1 MGPADEDQW
10 GRVAGSATR
19 LRVGDP
25 GTSHWVWLPSPP
37 RKLPVLSDSS
47 TREAQVQAPESRCS
61 VLTGAASTM
70 DTSRA
75 LLLFLLLASGG
86 GVLNP
91 QASSGV
97 QQPSFSLDSESSSQ
111 SPGSKVSI
119 QPPRWKFPDQSPG
132 PKTTAA
138 VPHPKWF
145 PEASNLSD
153 VPLSI
158 WSDVSAEGQKLSLDP
173 AFSEIPGS
181 EVFSVL
187 GSQVPAKDSEP
198 SFVKTPTS
206 NISAQGPDP
215 EASIE
220 TPGSESSPEGQD
232 LEISAQN
239 PESKVTAVA
248 HPMESLPQQV
258 GRPLSVLVGTAI
270 QLPLVP
276 VPSPGPPAPLV
287 VWRRGS
293 KVLAAGGLG
302 PGAPLISLDP
312 AHRDRLRFDQAQGS
326 LELASAQL
334 EDAGVYTAEVIRA
347 GVSRQI
353 REFTVGVYEPLP
365 QLSVQPETPETEEG
379 AAELR
384 LRCLGWGP
392 GRGEL
397 SWSRDGRTLEAT
409 DPEGAEP
416 PRIRTEGDQLLIT
429 RPVRGDQ
436 ARYTCRVRS
445 PFGHTEAAADVSVFY
460 GPDAP
465 VIKVSSDRDAAP
477 ALYVTAGSN
486 VTLRCTATSRP
497 PADITWSLADP
508 AEAAV
513 PSGPRLLLPAVGPG
527 HAGTYACLAS
537 NPRTGHRRRSLLN
550 LTVADLPPGSPQ
562 CSVEGGPGD
571 RSLRFRC
578 SWPGGVPAAS
588 LQFQGLP
595 EGVRAG
601 PVPSA
606 LLAAVPAHPRLSG
619 VPVTCL
625 ARHLVTTRT
634 CTVTPEAPREV
645 LLHPTVEETPSGE
658 AEVALEATGC
668 PPPSRASWT
677 REGRPVAPGGGGRLR
692 LSQDGHRLL
701 ISNFSLD
708 WDLGNYSVLCSGALG
723 AGGNQITLIGPSISS
738 WRLQRAQDAAVLTW
752 DVERGALISGFEIQ
766 ARQEGPNLGRATTYK
781 DWISLLFLGPQERSA
796 VVPLPRRNPGTWT
809 FRILPTLG
817 GQPGTPSQSRIY
829 QASPTLGSGA
839 IAGIIL
845 GSLLGLA
852 LLSALLY
859 LCICCLCRLRGDSL
873 KKKKH
878 PPSLTPVVP
887 PLEKK
892 MQSVTPVQT
901 SQPLPLKVPLEDPS
915 PIGAHQAAGLSTVI
929 SPGGGPR
936 TVRAATQV

>member
-1 MGPADEDQW
+1 
-10 GRVAGSATR
+10 
-19 LRVGDP
+19 
-25 GTSHWVWLPSPP
+25 
-37 RKLPVLSDSS
+37 
-47 TREAQVQAPESRCS
+47 
-61 VLTGAASTM
+61 M

-86 GVLNP
+86 GVLTHG
-91 QASSGV
+91 ASSGV
-97 QQPSFSLDSESSSQ
+97 QQTSFSLDSESSSQ
-111 SPGSKVSI
+111 RPGSKVSSI
-119 QPPRWKFPDQSPG
+119 KPPSRKFPDQSPG
-132 PKTTAA
+132 SKTTAA
-138 VPHPKWF
+138 VPHSKWF
-145 PEASNLSD
+145 LEASNFSD
-153 VPLSI
+153 VPRSV
-158 WSDVSAEGQKLSLDP
+158 WSNVSADGQKLSLDP
-173 AFSEIPGS
+173 TFSEILDSGG
-181 EVFSVL
+181 FSDVL

-198 SFVKTPTS
+198 SFSVKTPAS
-206 NISAQGPDP
+206 NMSAQVPDP
-215 EASIE
+215 EVSVE
-220 TPGSESSPEGQD
+220 TPGSKFSPEDQD
-232 LEISAQN
+232 LEITAQT
-239 PESKVTAVA
+239 PKSKVTAIA
-248 HPMESLPQQV
+248 HPVENLPQQV
-258 GRPLSVLVGTAI
+258 GRPLSVLVGTTI

-276 VPSPGPPAPLV
+276 VPSPGPSAPLV

-312 AHRDRLRFDQAQGS
+312 AHRDRLRFDQAQGG

-429 RPVRGDQ
+429 RPVRSDQ

-465 VIKVSSDRDAAP
+465 VIKVSSDRNAAP

-486 VTLRCTATSRP
+486 VTLRCTAASRP
-497 PADITWSLADP
+497 PADIAWSLADP

-513 PSGPRLLLPAVGPG
+513 PAGPRLLLPAVRPG
-527 HAGTYACLAS
+527 HAGTYACLAA
-537 NPRTGHRRRSLLN
+537 NPHTGHRRRALLN

-619 VPVTCL
+619 VRVTCL
-625 ARHLVTTRT
+625 AHHLVTTRT

-645 LLHPTVEETPSGE
+645 LLRPTVEETRSGE
-658 AEVALEATGC
+658 AEVVLETTGC
-668 PPPSRASWT
+668 PPPSRASWA

-692 LSQDGHRLL
+692 LSQDGLRLL
-701 ISNFSLD
+701 ISNFSPD

-723 AGGNQITLIGPSISS
+723 AGGNQITLLGPSISS

-766 ARQEGPNLGRATTYK
+766 ARREGPDLGRGPTYK
-781 DWISLLFLGPQERSA
+781 DWVSLLILGPRERSA
-796 VVPLPRRNPGTWT
+796 VVPLPRRNPGTWA

-817 GQPGTPSQSRIY
+817 GQPGTPSQSRVY
-829 QASPTLGSGA
+829 QASPTLSSGA
-839 IAGIIL
+839 IAGIVL

-852 LLSALLY
+852 LLAALLY
-859 LCICCLCRLRGDSL
+859 LCICCLCSLRGDSL
-873 KKKKH
+873 KKKQH

-892 MQSVTPVQT
+892 LQSVTPVQT
-901 SQPLPLKVPLEDPS
+901 SQPVPLKVPLEDPS
-915 PIGAHQAAGLSTVI
+915 PDRARQATGPNPVVFPA
-929 SPGGGPR
+929 GGPR
-936 TVRAATQV
+936 TVRVATQV

>member
-1 MGPADEDQW
+1 MRTSGVGWLALPLDWGWGLLAPPTGSGFLPRPGSYQSCRTRQPGRHRCRPAP
-10 GRVAGSATR
+10 VS
-19 LRVGDP
+19 
-25 GTSHWVWLPSPP
+25 SWVWP
-37 RKLPVLSDSS
+37 
-47 TREAQVQAPESRCS
+47 
-61 VLTGAASTM
+61 STM

-86 GVLNP
+86 RVLTHR
-91 QASSGV
+91 ASSGV
-97 QQPSFSLDSESSSQ
+97 QQTNFSLDSESSSQ
-111 SPGSKVSI
+111 GPGSKVSSI
-119 QPPRWKFPDQSPG
+119 KPPSWKFPDQSPG
-132 PKTTAA
+132 SKSTAA
-138 VPHPKWF
+138 VPHSKWF
-145 PEASNLSD
+145 PEALNFSD
-153 VPLSI
+153 VPRSV
-158 WSDVSAEGQKLSLDP
+158 WSDVSAEDQKLSLDP
-173 AFSEIPGS
+173 TFSEIPDS
-181 EVFSVL
+181 EVFSDVL
-187 GSQVPAKDSEP
+187 GSQVPAKDSEA
-198 SFVKTPTS
+198 SSSVKTPAS
-206 NISAQGPDP
+206 NISAQVPDP
-215 EASIE
+215 EVSVE
-220 TPGSESSPEGQD
+220 TPGSKFSPEDRD

-239 PESKVTAVA
+239 PESKVIAVA
-248 HPMESLPQQV
+248 HPEESLPQQV
-258 GRPLSVLVGTAI
+258 GRPLSVLVGTTI
-270 QLPLVP
+270 RLPLVL

-302 PGAPLISLDP
+302 PGSPLISLDP
-312 AHRDRLRFDQAQGS
+312 AHRDRLRFDQAQGG

-353 REFTVGVYEPLP
+353 WEFTVGVYEPLP
-365 QLSVQPETPETEEG
+365 QLSVQPKTPETEEG

-392 GRGEL
+392 SRGEL

-416 PRIRTEGDQLLIT
+416 PRIRTEGDQLLIM
-429 RPVRGDQ
+429 RPVRSDQ

-486 VTLRCTATSRP
+486 VTLRCTAASRP
-497 PADITWSLADP
+497 PADIAWSLADP

-513 PSGPRLLLPAVGPG
+513 PAGPRLLLPAVGRG
-527 HAGTYACLAS
+527 HAGTYACLAA
-537 NPRTGHRRRSLLN
+537 NPRTGHRRRSLLH

-578 SWPGGVPAAS
+578 AWPGGVPAAS

-601 PVPSA
+601 PVPSE
-606 LLAAVPAHPRLSG
+606 LQVAVPAHPRLSG

-634 CTVTPEAPREV
+634 CTVTPETPREV
-645 LLHPTVEETPSGE
+645 LLLPTVEETQSGE
-658 AEVALEATGC
+658 TEVALEATGC
-668 PPPSRASWT
+668 PPPSRASWA

-692 LSQDGHRLL
+692 LSQDGRRLL
-701 ISNFSLD
+701 ISNFSLA

-723 AGGNQITLIGPSISS
+723 AGGNQITLIGP
-738 WRLQRAQDAAVLTW
+738 
-752 DVERGALISGFEIQ
+752 
-766 ARQEGPNLGRATTYK
+766 
-781 DWISLLFLGPQERSA
+781 
-796 VVPLPRRNPGTWT
+796 
-809 FRILPTLG
+809 TL
-817 GQPGTPSQSRIY
+817 R
-829 QASPTLGSGA
+829 SGA
-839 IAGIIL
+839 IAGIVL

-852 LLSALLY
+852 LLAALLY
-859 LCICCLCRLRGDSL
+859 LCICCLCSLRGYSF

-878 PPSLTPVVP
+878 PSSLTPVIP

-915 PIGAHQAAGLSTVI
+915 PNRAHQIFTSHRLRLSRTATKRLAVSAAEMVPLTFLPETGYCPLPNI
-929 SPGGGPR
+929 SPLQYFTTTSPFTQLLEPTPAIATTPLPSCLHLQNISAIQRFCATARALDYGR
-936 TVRAATQV
+936 TSSLVPLPPSCAPYRPFLKQ

>member
-1 MGPADEDQW
+1 MRTSGVGWLALPLDWGWGLLAPPTGSGFLPRPGSYQSCRTRQPGRHRCRPAP
-10 GRVAGSATR
+10 VS
-19 LRVGDP
+19 
-25 GTSHWVWLPSPP
+25 SWVWP
-37 RKLPVLSDSS
+37 
-47 TREAQVQAPESRCS
+47 
-61 VLTGAASTM
+61 STM

-86 GVLNP
+86 RVLTHR
-91 QASSGV
+91 ASSGV
-97 QQPSFSLDSESSSQ
+97 QQTNFSLDSESSSQ
-111 SPGSKVSI
+111 GPGSKVSSI
-119 QPPRWKFPDQSPG
+119 KPPSWKFPDQSPG
-132 PKTTAA
+132 SKSTAA
-138 VPHPKWF
+138 VPHSKWF
-145 PEASNLSD
+145 PEALNFSD
-153 VPLSI
+153 VPRSV
-158 WSDVSAEGQKLSLDP
+158 WSDVSAEDQKLSLDP
-173 AFSEIPGS
+173 TFSEIPDS
-181 EVFSVL
+181 EVFSDVL
-187 GSQVPAKDSEP
+187 GSQVPAKDSEA
-198 SFVKTPTS
+198 SSSVKTPAS
-206 NISAQGPDP
+206 NISAQVPDP
-215 EASIE
+215 EVSVE
-220 TPGSESSPEGQD
+220 TPGSKFSPEDRD

-239 PESKVTAVA
+239 PESKVIAVA
-248 HPMESLPQQV
+248 HPEESLPQQV
-258 GRPLSVLVGTAI
+258 GRPLSVLVGTTI
-270 QLPLVP
+270 RLPLVL

-302 PGAPLISLDP
+302 PGSPLISLDP
-312 AHRDRLRFDQAQGS
+312 AHRDRLRFDQAQGG

-353 REFTVGVYEPLP
+353 WEFTVGVYEPLP
-365 QLSVQPETPETEEG
+365 QLSVQPKTPETEEG

-392 GRGEL
+392 SRGEL

-416 PRIRTEGDQLLIT
+416 PRIRTEGDQLLIM
-429 RPVRGDQ
+429 RPVRSDQ

-486 VTLRCTATSRP
+486 VTLRCTAASRP
-497 PADITWSLADP
+497 PADIAWSLADP

-513 PSGPRLLLPAVGPG
+513 PAGPRLLLPAVGRG
-527 HAGTYACLAS
+527 HAGTYACLAA
-537 NPRTGHRRRSLLN
+537 NPRTGHRRRSLLH

-578 SWPGGVPAAS
+578 AWPGGVPAAS

-601 PVPSA
+601 PVPSE
-606 LLAAVPAHPRLSG
+606 LQVAVPAHPRLSG

-634 CTVTPEAPREV
+634 CTVTP
-645 LLHPTVEETPSGE
+645 G
-658 AEVALEATGC
+658 
-668 PPPSRASWT
+668 
-677 REGRPVAPGGGGRLR
+677 
-692 LSQDGHRLL
+692 
-701 ISNFSLD
+701 
-708 WDLGNYSVLCSGALG
+708 
-723 AGGNQITLIGPSISS
+723 
-738 WRLQRAQDAAVLTW
+738 
-752 DVERGALISGFEIQ
+752 
-766 ARQEGPNLGRATTYK
+766 
-781 DWISLLFLGPQERSA
+781 
-796 VVPLPRRNPGTWT
+796 
-809 FRILPTLG
+809 PTL
-817 GQPGTPSQSRIY
+817 R
-829 QASPTLGSGA
+829 SGA
-839 IAGIIL
+839 IAGIVL

-852 LLSALLY
+852 LLAALLY
-859 LCICCLCRLRGDSL
+859 LCICCLCSLRGYSF

-878 PPSLTPVVP
+878 PSSLTPVIP

-915 PIGAHQAAGLSTVI
+915 PNRAHQIFTSHRLRLSRTATKRLAVSAAEMVPLTFLPETGYCPLPNI
-929 SPGGGPR
+929 SPLQYFTTTSPFTQLLEPTPAIATTPLPSCLHLQNISAIQRFCATARALDYGR
-936 TVRAATQV
+936 TSSLVPLPPSCAPYRPFLKQ

>member
-1 MGPADEDQW
+1 
-10 GRVAGSATR
+10 
-19 LRVGDP
+19 
-25 GTSHWVWLPSPP
+25 
-37 RKLPVLSDSS
+37 
-47 TREAQVQAPESRCS
+47 
-61 VLTGAASTM
+61 M

-75 LLLFLLLASGG
+75 LPLFLLLASGA
-86 GVLNP
+86 GVVTHR
-91 QASSGV
+91 ASSGV
-97 QQPSFSLDSESSSQ
+97 QRTNFSLDSESSFQGPGSKVSSINPPDWKFPEQ
-111 SPGSKVSI
+111 SPGSK
-119 QPPRWKFPDQSPG
+119 
-132 PKTTAA
+132 TTAA
-138 VPHPKWF
+138 IPHSKRF
-145 PEASNLSD
+145 PEASNFND
-153 VPLSI
+153 VPR
-158 WSDVSAEGQKLSLDP
+158 SDVSAEGQKLSPDP
-173 AFSEIPGS
+173 PTSPEVPGS
-181 EVFSVL
+181 EVFSDIL
-187 GSQVPAKDSEP
+187 GSQVPAENSEP
-198 SFVKTPTS
+198 SSVKTPAS
-206 NISAQGPDP
+206 NISAQAL
-215 EASIE
+215 ETEVE
-220 TPGSESSPEGQD
+220 TPGSQFSPKDQD
-232 LEISAQN
+232 LKISAQK

-248 HPMESLPQQV
+248 HPVESFPQQV
-258 GRPLSVLVGTAI
+258 GRPLSVLVGTTI

-276 VPSPGPPAPLV
+276 VPSLGPPAPLV

-312 AHRDRLRFDQAQGS
+312 AHRDRLRFDQAQGG

-347 GVSRQI
+347 GVSRQT
-353 REFTVGVYEPLP
+353 REFVVGVYEPLP
-365 QLSVQPETPETEEG
+365 QLSVQPEAPEIEEG

-384 LRCLGWGP
+384 LRCRGWGP

-397 SWSRDGRTLEAT
+397 SWSRDGRTLEAA

-416 PRIRTEGDQLLIT
+416 PRIRTEGDQLLIGH
-429 RPVRGDQ
+429 PVRSDH

-445 PFGHTEAAADVSVFY
+445 PFGHAEAAADVSVFY
-460 GPDAP
+460 GPDPP
-465 VIKVSSDRDAAP
+465 VIKVSSDRDATP
-477 ALYVTAGSN
+477 ALYVTKGS
-486 VTLRCTATSRP
+486 R
-497 PADITWSLADP
+497 
-508 AEAAV
+508 
-513 PSGPRLLLPAVGPG
+513 
-527 HAGTYACLAS
+527 
-537 NPRTGHRRRSLLN
+537 RRRSLLN

-601 PVPSA
+601 PAPSA
-606 LLAAVPAHPRLSG
+606 LQAAVPAHPRLSG

-645 LLHPTVEETPSGE
+645 LLRPAVEETRSGE
-658 AEVALEATGC
+658 AEVVLEVTGC
-668 PPPSRASWT
+668 PPPSRASWA

-692 LSQDGHRLL
+692 LSPDGRKLL

-738 WRLQRAQDAAVLTW
+738 WRLQRTRDAAVLTW
-752 DVERGALISGFEIQ
+752 DVERGALISGFEVQ
-766 ARQEGPNLGRATTYK
+766 ARTEGPNLGRATTYR
-781 DWISLLFLGPQERSA
+781 DWITLLTLEPQERSA
-796 VVPLPRRNPGTWT
+796 VVPLPHRNPETWA

-817 GQPGTPSQSRIY
+817 GQPGTPSQSQVY
-829 QASPTLGSGA
+829 QARPTLSPGA
-839 IAGIIL
+839 IAGIVL

-852 LLSALLY
+852 LLAALLY
-859 LCICCLCRLRGDSL
+859 LCICCLCSFRGDSL

-878 PPSLTPVVP
+878 PPSLPPVVP

-901 SQPLPLKVPLEDPS
+901 PLPLPLKVPLEDPS
-915 PIGAHQAAGLSTVI
+915 PNKARQATGPSPVI
-929 SPGGGPR
+929 SLGGGPR